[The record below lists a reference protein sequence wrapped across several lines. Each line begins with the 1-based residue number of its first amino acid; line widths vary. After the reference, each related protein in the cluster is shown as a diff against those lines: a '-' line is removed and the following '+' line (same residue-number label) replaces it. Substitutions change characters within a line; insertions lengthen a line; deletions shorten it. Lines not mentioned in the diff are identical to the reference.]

1 MPTTIKARMR
11 LSWAAGIL
19 AVLGLVG
26 LNVVLLWLGQ
36 EAATEPALRDGL
48 RLAMWISAGAGAAM
62 VVGAIFGVAFFE
74 RLIVHAIERLSVS
87 MRRLADGD
95 YQAEVAG
102 ADRRDEIGDMVR
114 SVLVFRENGRERARL
129 QAEASE
135 MHLQVERQLKETEA
149 AFEAAGREQKR
160 VVQAMA
166 RELSRLA
173 AGDLSAR
180 LNETVASEYEELKS
194 DFNRAVEALEGVVV
208 TLSAAAGGI
217 GSGAGQMAQAAD
229 ELARRTEQQAASLVE
244 TAAAVEEITSAVKS
258 TAGSARQATAA
269 MDQVRGEAQTSSE
282 VVRSA
287 VEAMSQIETSSH
299 EITKIIGVID
309 EIAFQTNLLALNAG
323 VEAARAGDAGKGFA
337 VVASEVRA
345 LAQRSAEAAK
355 EIKALIAAST
365 EQVEVGVGMVGRT
378 GEVLQ
383 RIASQV
389 TAVDAL
395 VAQISAS
402 AQEQATG
409 LQEVNTAVNQMDQVV
424 QQNAAMVEQTTAA
437 THALNGEA
445 RELAGLVGRFKT
457 SQPAG
462 RPQVVA
468 PVPAA
473 RRPAPANPVHA
484 AREKIAAFAGGG
496 SSDWTEF

>member
-36 EAATEPALRDGL
+36 NAATDAVARDGL

-62 VVGAIFGVAFFE
+62 VVGAIFGVFFFE
-74 RLIVHAIERLSVS
+74 QLIVHAIERLSVS

-95 YQAEVAG
+95 YQAEVTG

-114 SVLVFRENGRERARL
+114 SVMVFRENGRERARL
-129 QAEASE
+129 QAEAAE
-135 MHLQVERQLKETEA
+135 MHLEVERRLKDTEA

-180 LNETVASEYEELKS
+180 LNETVAAEYEELKS
-194 DFNRAVEALEGVVV
+194 DFNRAVEALEGVVI
-208 TLSAAAGGI
+208 TLSASAGGI
-217 GSGAGQMAQAAD
+217 GSGASQMAQAAD
-229 ELARRTEQQAASLVE
+229 ELARRTEQQAASLVQ
-244 TAAAVEEITSAVKS
+244 TAAAVEEITSAVRN
-258 TAGSARQATAA
+258 TAGSAREATAA

-287 VEAMSQIETSSH
+287 VEAMSQIEASSR

-337 VVASEVRA
+337 VVAAEVRA
-345 LAQRSAEAAK
+345 LAQRSAEAAR
-355 EIKALIAAST
+355 EIKTLIAAST
-365 EQVEVGVGMVGRT
+365 DQVEMGVGMVGRT

-437 THALNGEA
+437 THALNSEA
-445 RELAGLVGRFKT
+445 RELAGVVGRFKT
-457 SQPAG
+457 GQQQARTANAPARKSPPAG
-462 RPQVVA
+462 
-468 PVPAA
+468 
-473 RRPAPANPVHA
+473 NPVHA
-484 AREKIAAFAGGG
+484 ARQKIAAFAGGG

>member
-19 AVLGLVG
+19 AVLGLVV

-36 EAATEPALRDGL
+36 QAATDHALRDGL
-48 RLAMWISAGAGAAM
+48 RLALWISAGAGAVM
-62 VVGAIFGVAFFE
+62 VVGAIFGVVFFE

-87 MRRLADGD
+87 MRQLADGD
-95 YQAEVAG
+95 YQAEVSG

-135 MHLQVERQLKETEA
+135 MHLEVERQLKETEA

-180 LNETVASEYEELKS
+180 LTETVASEYEELKS

-244 TAAAVEEITSAVKS
+244 TAAAVEEITSAVKN

-287 VEAMSQIETSSH
+287 VEAMSQIEASSH

-437 THALNGEA
+437 THALNSEA

-457 SQPAG
+457 SQQQAAKL
-462 RPQVVA
+462 QVAA
-468 PVPAA
+468 P
-473 RRPAPANPVHA
+473 RRSTPTNPVHA
-484 AREKIAAFAGGG
+484 ARQKIAAFAGGG